1 MSELRAA
8 HHQNDRQA
16 GLDMNLGKVGNMREL
31 GVTEAYIVKRRVVSS
46 AASAA
51 EMILRIDNIL
61 TAAPRQR
68 GGDQCM

>member
-1 MSELRAA
+1 
-8 HHQNDRQA
+8 
-16 GLDMNLGKVGNMREL
+16 MNLGKVGNMREL